1 MKPIA
6 TSLPTTIEEFQL
18 ALEAAFAGGQT
29 LGKALANADNPARA
43 VAEPHKWVG
52 LTKEDRYKAIRPL
65 YRDDESAFLAVCH
78 SNDEYEAI
86 EAKLKEK
93 NQ

>member
-29 LGKALANADNPARA
+29 LGKALANADKPAR
-43 VAEPHKWVG
+43 EWVG
-52 LTKEDRYKAIRPL
+52 LT
-65 YRDDESAFLAVCH
+65 DEEIQKLAHVYD
-78 SNDEYEAI
+78 NTAPWTLMGFARAI
-86 EAKLKEK
+86 EAKLREK
-93 NQ
+93 NA